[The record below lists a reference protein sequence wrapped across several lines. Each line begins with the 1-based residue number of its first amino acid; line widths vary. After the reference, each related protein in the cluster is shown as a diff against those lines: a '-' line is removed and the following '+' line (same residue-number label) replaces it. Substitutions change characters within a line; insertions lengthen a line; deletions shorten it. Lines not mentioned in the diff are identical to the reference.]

1 VTVYG
6 IVEPNLMSESRSD
19 VKFNLNHSEF
29 VAWDFQCFQNLIMLL
44 YYKLYVCRDSFKL
57 IL

>member
-1 VTVYG
+1 
-6 IVEPNLMSESRSD
+6 MSESRSD